1 MAQVIPPAA
10 TPKLIVDESDV
21 IGENRSSMK
30 VRHDPYSVALVCDS
44 HAGLLSRILDIYRF
58 FQNPPSVVLVSR
70 ARHIDDEPRPCVNLV
85 TVPVPVV
92 GLDRGDLSS
101 VFFAVVSATTYLLYS
116 FITYL
121 RTCRAKSIRLV
132 HAHFILPQGL
142 FALLLARLLR
152 VPLIITAQGGDV
164 NSVMRSALLRKI
176 SLLVLRN
183 ANAIIAVSRPLQRS
197 LQEFGLSNCR
207 YLPNSVDTSAIR
219 ESGSSAGDVILFVGN
234 LTSNKRPML
243 LIHAFE
249 KVANKISTAKL
260 LMCGEGPLRESIKK
274 EIMKRGLGD
283 RVTMLGYLSPLLLEE
298 LRSKAGIYVLPS
310 RSEGLSLALLEAMAA
325 GKTVIASR
333 NESHMAILQ
342 HGENSLLFDLDD
354 ADDLAGQLLLAIGD
368 EVLRSRLS
376 QSARYLCESEFSN
389 RKAAAKLE
397 DLYSQAISTS
407 RVR

>member
-1 MAQVIPPAA
+1 
-10 TPKLIVDESDV
+10 
-21 IGENRSSMK
+21 
-30 VRHDPYSVALVCDS
+30 
-44 HAGLLSRILDIYRF
+44 
-58 FQNPPSVVLVSR
+58 
-70 ARHIDDEPRPCVNLV
+70 
-85 TVPVPVV
+85 
-92 GLDRGDLSS
+92 
-101 VFFAVVSATTYLLYS
+101 
-116 FITYL
+116 
-121 RTCRAKSIRLV
+121 
-132 HAHFILPQGL
+132 
-142 FALLLARLLR
+142 
-152 VPLIITAQGGDV
+152 
-164 NSVMRSALLRKI
+164 
-176 SLLVLRN
+176 
-183 ANAIIAVSRPLQRS
+183 
-197 LQEFGLSNCR
+197 
-207 YLPNSVDTSAIR
+207 
-219 ESGSSAGDVILFVGN
+219 
-234 LTSNKRPML
+234 ML